1 VPYLVTAA
9 AVAARRP
16 RLGAAMVAPYAAGLT
31 AASVRTARALEDPVA
46 RVYVPAAF
54 LAMHV
59 GWGVGVW
66 ARALQLL
73 RGERKR

>member
-9 AVAARRP
+9 ACAARRP
-16 RLGAAMVAPYAAGLT
+16 RIGVAMAAPYAAGL
-31 AASVRTARALEDPVA
+31 AVASVRTARALEDPVA
-46 RVYVPAAF
+46 RAYVPAAF

-66 ARALQLL
+66 SRALQLL
-73 RGERKR
+73 RKARNR